1 MGRKRMT
8 GNKISP
14 IVRFHVDTEVQG
26 ILAELKAQG
35 ANISDFI
42 RNSIKGNTS
51 DKSDNQL
58 VLKFCELFKE
68 TTDFIPLEKRNAFTD
83 KLTDFEKQRIKAL
96 MTGGT
101 A

>member
-1 MGRKRMT
+1 MGRKSLT
-8 GNKISP
+8 GEKGSKYAKF
-14 IVRFHVDTEVQG
+14 RVDTEVQD
-26 ILAELKAQG
+26 ILADLKRQDI
-35 ANISDFI
+35 NISEFI
-42 RNSIKGNTS
+42 RISIKANTS

-68 TTDFIPLEKRNAFTD
+68 TTAFIPEEKRNAFTNE
-83 KLTDFEKQRIKAL
+83 LTDYEKQRIREL